1 MEAVRGDCTYS
12 KLGVKDAVGFKAT
25 AELGK
30 GVETGHAT
38 KLAVLPRIQLCVCLF

>member
-1 MEAVRGDCTYS
+1 MEAVCGDHTCS

-25 AELGK
+25 SELDK

-38 KLAVLPRIQLCVCLF
+38 KLAVLTRIQLCVCLF